1 MERNVMILRQ
11 AIGPIFRGMVTVTI
25 PISVLSCLMGLLLAV
40 VLIVMRYSKMG
51 LFRFISKS
59 MVWLIRGIPMLVL
72 LYFLFFGLAEFDIL
86 LSSWTTALIA
96 FSLFEAAFMSE
107 AIRGSLQAVNQGQWE
122 AGLSLGLSKMKV
134 FRKIIIPQA
143 IPPVIPTLIGYF
155 ISAIKMTSLV
165 SNIGLSDMLLEGRQ
179 FIDYYYAPFIIYA
192 LVSVFYLLLFAILT
206 YIQKKAH
213 HYFNKEREDLLAKFL
228 QT

>member
-1 MERNVMILRQ
+1 MERNIMILRQ
-11 AIGPIFRGMVTVTI
+11 AIGPILRGMVTVTI
-25 PISVLSCLMGLLLAV
+25 PISVLSCLAGLLLAV
-40 VLIVMRYSKMG
+40 VLIVMRYSQIG
-51 LFRFISKS
+51 LFRLISKS

-72 LYFLFFGLAEFDIL
+72 LYFLFFGLAEFNIL

-107 AIRGSLQAVNQGQWE
+107 AIRGALQAINQGQWE
-122 AGLSLGLSKMKV
+122 AGLSLGMSKMKV

-192 LVSVFYLLLFAILT
+192 LVSVFYLILFAILT
-206 YIQKKAH
+206 FIQKKAH
-213 HYFNKEREDLLAKFL
+213 QHFNNEREDLLAKFL
-228 QT
+228 RG